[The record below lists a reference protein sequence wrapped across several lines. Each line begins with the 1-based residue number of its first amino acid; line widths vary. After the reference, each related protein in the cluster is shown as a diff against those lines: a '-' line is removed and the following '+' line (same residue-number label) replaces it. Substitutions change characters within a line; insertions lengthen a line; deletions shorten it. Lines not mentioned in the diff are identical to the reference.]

1 MARINGSGFKMKRTP
16 VKGLADFFSSLGKQL
31 RGNSKNI
38 GGETKKKYSGKAQR
52 ANEVPRPGE
61 SKYQFDVRTRK
72 ARSKKA
78 DKPVTKTPEQQAKID
93 PKSEVKI
100 DPRVGM
106 DRYTYTDAGDTKKVK
121 TKFSG
126 SGTDARKK
134 QYDAKGWRYDDT
146 IKGYNRD
153 GTEKNKGKFRVQ
165 LMVGEGDQ
173 DAKTLRNMNKVG
185 TVDRTQQG
193 TEMYTY
199 HSPDFKTQEEAD
211 TYLAKAK
218 LSGFE
223 NAFTPSPIDKKS
235 PTKKKGFKMPGYGK
249 RK

>member
-16 VKGLADFFSSLGKQL
+16 VKGLGDFFSSLGKQL

-93 PKSEVKI
+93 PNSKVKI

-106 DRYTYTDAGDTKKVK
+106 DRYTYTDAGDSKNK
-121 TKFSG
+121 TKLTFKKAFAA
-126 SGTDARKK
+126 ARKAGK
-134 QYDAKGWRYDDT
+134 KTFTWEGNPYT
-146 IKGYNRD
+146 
-153 GTEKNKGKFRVQ
+153 TE
-165 LMVGEGDQ
+165 
-173 DAKTLRNMNKVG
+173 
-185 TVDRTQQG
+185 
-193 TEMYTY
+193 
-199 HSPDFKTQEEAD
+199 
-211 TYLAKAK
+211 LAKY
-218 LSGFE
+218 
-223 NAFTPSPIDKKS
+223 KK
-235 PTKKKGFKMPGYGK
+235 
-249 RK
+249 